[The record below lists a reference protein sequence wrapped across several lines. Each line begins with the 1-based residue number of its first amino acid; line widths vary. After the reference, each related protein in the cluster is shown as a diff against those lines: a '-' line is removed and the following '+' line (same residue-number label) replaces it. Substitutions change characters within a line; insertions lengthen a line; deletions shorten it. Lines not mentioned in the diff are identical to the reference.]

1 MAGYGMRPTVYA
13 SGGYN
18 SGGFTEYPIADGNGT
33 DIFTGHFMLQ
43 EATGYVTALAVTPTG
58 AGATTSTVGVAVG
71 FRYKDADG
79 DPVWSQKYVGHASNT
94 EAFAFIADNPT
105 EQFLIQQDS
114 VGGTLLQAAVGSN
127 AAVIP
132 GTGSA
137 STGLSGMVLDSS
149 TSAATDSLALR
160 IVGIPKDGTNE
171 NASGTET
178 NNLLVQINP
187 AVHQR
192 LLGLGLA

>member
-18 SGGFTEYPIADGNGT
+18 SGGFTEYPIADGET
-33 DIFTGHFMLQ
+33 DNIFMGHFMLQ
-43 EATGYVTALAVTPTG
+43 EATGYVTVLAATPTG
-58 AGATTSTVGVAVG
+58 ATAVLSTVGVAVG
-71 FRYKDADG
+71 FRYKDANG
-79 DPVWSQKYVGHASNT
+79 DPVWSQNYVGHADNT
-94 EAFAFIADNPT
+94 EAFAFIADDPT
-105 EQFLIQQDS
+105 QQFLIQQDS
-114 VGGTLLQAAVGSN
+114 VGGTLDQAAVGLN
-127 AAVIP
+127 APVVQ
-132 GTGSA
+132 GTGST

-149 TSAATDSLALR
+149 LANTTATFALR
-160 IVGIPKDGTNE
+160 IIGIPKDGKNE

-192 LLGLGLA
+192 LLGLGL

>member
-18 SGGFTEYPIADGNGT
+18 SGGFTEYPILDGDAT
-33 DIFTGHFMLQ
+33 SIFTGDFILQ
-43 EATGYVTALAVTPTG
+43 EANGYVTALAITPTG
-58 AGATTSTVGVAVG
+58 SSATESTVGVAVG

-79 DPVWSQKYVGHASNT
+79 VPVWSQRYAGHTDNT
-94 EAFAFIADNPT
+94 EAFAFVADDPT
-105 EQFLIQQDS
+105 QQFLIQQDS
-114 VGGTLLQAAVGSN
+114 LGGIIGQAEVGEN
-127 AAVIP
+127 APVVIIA
-132 GTGSA
+132 GSA

-149 TSAATDSLALR
+149 LATFTATLALR

-192 LLGLGLA
+192 LLGLGL